1 MKKRYLSLFLLF
13 PLIACDTK
21 PFVISTTSFTFGT
34 AIDIVLNEGNEQNL
48 TDMEDILSDLDALTD
63 YYLDRDVNNVY
74 TINHTNELV
83 ETADD
88 LTEVISLSLN
98 GSSYGAKY
106 FNPLCG
112 SLSEK
117 WKEALNKG
125 EVLSETVIQE
135 ELEKINNT
143 HIECDEINNTIQRVG
158 EATLDL
164 GGIAKG
170 YAIDSLYTYLKSNN
184 ITHYLINGGRSS
196 ILVGEKINS
205 DGYYRIGLSKEYPN
219 HHIKVK
225 NCVVSTSG
233 NTEQGKVIEG
243 EKYSHIV
250 NPITGMAKT
259 NYDEVIVISSLGQG
273 FKGDM
278 LSTSFMLSTID
289 EIKEVETSFDVC
301 TIVIKDHEII
311 YRNPLIE
318 VYKN

>member
-34 AIDIVLNEGNEQNL
+34 AIDIVLNEGSEQNL
-48 TDMEDILSDLDALTD
+48 TDMENILSDLDALTD
-63 YYLDRDVNNVY
+63 YYHPRDINNVY
-74 TINHTNELV
+74 TINQTNDTVTIDSELYKIL
-83 ETADD
+83 ESA
-88 LTEVISLSLN
+88 IN
-98 GSSYGAKY
+98 AISYGATY

-112 SLSEK
+112 SLSNK
-117 WKEALNKG
+117 WKEALANN
-125 EVLSETVIQE
+125 EVLSETVINE
-135 ELEKINNT
+135 ELEKINSS
-143 HIECDEINNTIQRVG
+143 HIEFNEVNNTVHRIG

-170 YAIDSLYTYLKSNN
+170 YAIDSLYAYLESNN

-219 HHIKVK
+219 HHIRVK

-250 NPITGMAKT
+250 NPMTGMVKT
-259 NYDEVIVISSLGQG
+259 NYDEVIVISSLSQG

-289 EIKEVETSFDVC
+289 EIKEVETNFDVY

>member
-13 PLIACDTK
+13 PLIACDSK

-63 YYLDRDVNNVY
+63 YYHNRDVNNVY
-74 TINHTNELV
+74 TINQSNEAITIDSELYRII
-83 ETADD
+83 EEAIDA
-88 LTEVISLSLN
+88 
-98 GSSYGAKY
+98 SSYGADY

-143 HIECDEINNTIQRVG
+143 HIECDEVNNTVNRVG

-250 NPITGMAKT
+250 NPITGVAKT
-259 NYDEVIVISSLGQG
+259 NYDEVIVVSSLSQG

-289 EIKEVETSFDVC
+289 EIKEVEINFDVC

-311 YRNPLIE
+311 YHNPLIE